1 MITLLTTLLSFLA
14 GGLPKFLEF
23 FQDRADKKH
32 ELALAQMQ
40 IERELEMR
48 KAGFEAQAR
57 VEEIRTDQLQ
67 IGADVAMAQT
77 ALQEKQALYAH
88 DIAIGQGAS
97 TWVINAR
104 AMVRPAITYGM
115 FALLC
120 FINIFG
126 AAYAWHLGTPFD
138 VVIETLWDAD
148 TQIIWASVI
157 SFWFGSQAFSKK

>member
-14 GGLPKFLEF
+14 GGLPKLLGF
-23 FQDRADKKH
+23 FQDRADKAH
-32 ELALAQMQ
+32 ELNLARMQ
-40 IERELEMR
+40 IERELELR
-48 KAGFEAQAR
+48 RAGFEAQAR

-67 IGADVAMAQT
+67 ITADVSTQQF

-88 DIAIGQGAS
+88 DIAIGEGAS
-97 TWVINAR
+97 RWVINAR

-115 FALLC
+115 FGLLC

-126 AAYAWHLGTPFD
+126 AAYAWKSGTPFAE
-138 VVIETLWDAD
+138 VIANLWDAD
-148 TQIIWASVI
+148 TQIIWASII

>member
-14 GGLPKFLEF
+14 GGLPKLLGF
-23 FQDRADKKH
+23 FQDRADKAH
-32 ELALAQMQ
+32 EIALARMQ
-40 IERELEMR
+40 IERELELR

-67 IGADVAMAQT
+67 INADVSMAQA

-126 AAYAWHLGTPFD
+126 AAYAWKLGTPFAE
-138 VVIETLWDAD
+138 VIATLWDAD